1 MKKLVYTIALLLFAC
16 SSGNEMAPPKD
27 GEEQPGKDVKTGN
40 EVKTPTPTTPLDLVF
55 ETAGPEVT
63 TELPFE
69 VSPEVSD
76 SVELEAALEC
86 DPDELADL
94 CCCDLD
100 EVVEAWCDSGQ
111 WACPGGYEMWYGE
124 DCNGT
129 CGTPCSLP
137 CFEVSDIIEE
147 VAEPEVVEPETV
159 QPEVTEK
166 HIAEVEVTFGKSGGF
181 MGGDAEW
188 DLDGTTLDISDS
200 YTNTYCE
207 VPVTQQQISDLVA
220 AANLVQWEGV
230 KPTYVNPDNPFCCC
244 DQFVYV
250 ITIKIS
256 YSDGAVETV
265 SSTWCDENLFDN
277 QVPQDLL
284 DFVAGFLTIVAAADC
299 AG

>member
-1 MKKLVYTIALLLFAC
+1 MKHICCAFLLVLFAC
-16 SSGNEMAPPKD
+16 SSSNEMAPPKD
-27 GEEQPGKDVKTGN
+27 GEEQPGKDVKTGS
-40 EVKTPTPTTPLDLVF
+40 EVKTPQQTLPIDLTF
-55 ETAGPEVT
+55 EASTPEVS

-69 VSPEVSD
+69 VAYEIAD
-76 SVELEAALEC
+76 SSELESAIEC
-86 DPDELADL
+86 DPEELADL

-100 EVVEAWCDSGQ
+100 EVVEPWCDSGQ

-137 CFEVSDIIEE
+137 CWDVPDIAEE
-147 VAEPEVVEPETV
+147 VAELEVVEPEVVEPEITD
-159 QPEVTEK
+159 K

-207 VPVTQQQISDLVA
+207 SPVTQEQISGLVT
-220 AANLVQWEGV
+220 AANLVEWEGV
-230 KPTYVNPDNPFCCC
+230 KPTYINPDNPFCCC
-244 DQFVYV
+244 DQFVY
-250 ITIKIS
+250 TISLKIS
-256 YSDGAVETV
+256 YSDGEVKTL
-265 SSTWCDENLFDN
+265 SSTWCDENLFDD
-277 QVPQDLL
+277 QIPTDLL
-284 DFVAGFLTIVAAADC
+284 DFVAEFLAIVAAADC